1 MLGKRR
7 RLKMKMSKEDRIRII
22 MNALDEVV
30 MIPIHKEE
38 RVKDAVRNA
47 LRVIDERERA
57 EE

>member
-1 MLGKRR
+1 
-7 RLKMKMSKEDRIRII
+7 MKMSKEDRIRII